1 MTQKIEV
8 PFTNLASQHSLIKEE
23 LMQAVEKVLN
33 HGKFVLGD
41 EVNQFEKQFA
51 DLCGVNFAVGVNSGT
66 DALILSLQALG
77 IGPGAEV
84 ITVPNSFVA
93 TASCISV
100 VGATPV
106 FVDVQ
111 QDLNINTEQIE
122 RAITSKTRAII
133 PVHMTGHPADMSPI
147 IKIAKSYG
155 LAIIEDSAQ
164 AVCSEYNGQMV
175 GSFGSVGCFSLH
187 PLKTLNACGDG
198 GVVTTNDVE
207 IYNKIRLLRNM
218 GLEKRD
224 NAKIWSSNS
233 RLDTIQAALLLVKLN
248 YLEQWI
254 KQRISNAHFYQK
266 ELGDINEI
274 SIPKDSINGKSTYHT
289 FVIQAQDRDDLKQY
303 LKTNGISTAI
313 HYPIPIHLQKAANY
327 LKYKLGDF
335 PVAEKQSK
343 MILSLPIYHG
353 IDSTKLK
360 FVSDHIRTFY
370 NYPRKNQ

>member
-233 RLDTIQAALLLVKLN
+233 RLDTIQAALLLVKLS

-266 ELGDINEI
+266 ELEDINEI

>member
-1 MTQKIEV
+1 MTQKLEV
-8 PFTNLASQHSLIKEE
+8 PFTNLVFQHSLIKDE
-23 LMQAVEKVLN
+23 LIQAVEKVLD

-41 EVNQFEKQFA
+41 EVNEFEKQFA
-51 DLCGVNFAVGVNSGT
+51 DICGVNFAVGVNSGT
-66 DALILSLQALG
+66 DALILSLRALG

-111 QDLNINTEQIE
+111 QDLNIDPEQIE
-122 RAITSKTRAII
+122 SAITSKTRAII
-133 PVHMTGHPADMSPI
+133 PVHMTGHPADMTPI
-147 IKIAKSYG
+147 IEISKSYG
-155 LAIIEDSAQ
+155 LEIIEDSAQ
-164 AVCSEYNGQMV
+164 AVCTEYNGKMV

-198 GVVTTNDVE
+198 GVVTTNNKE
-207 IYNKIRLLRNM
+207 IYNKIRLLRNI

-224 NAKIWSSNS
+224 NAEIWSSNS
-233 RLDTIQAALLLVKLN
+233 RLDTIQAAFLLVKLR

-254 KQRISNAHFYQK
+254 EQRISNAHFYQK
-266 ELGDINEI
+266 ELGDVNEI
-274 SIPKDSINGKSTYHT
+274 YIPKDSTNGKSTYHT
-289 FVIQAQDRDDLKQY
+289 FVIQAQDRDDLKKY

-313 HYPIPIHLQKAANY
+313 HYPIPIHLQKVADY
-327 LKYKLGDF
+327 LSYKLGDF
-335 PVAEKQSK
+335 PIAEKQSE

-360 FVSDHIRTFY
+360 LVSDSIRTFY
-370 NYPRKNQ
+370 GYSRKNQ

>member
-51 DLCGVNFAVGVNSGT
+51 DLCGVKFAVGVNSGT

-100 VGATPV
+100 VGAAPV

-198 GVVTTNDVE
+198 GVVTTNDEE
-207 IYNKIRLLRNM
+207 IYKKIRLLRNM

-233 RLDTIQAALLLVKLN
+233 RLDTIQAALLLVKLS

>member
-1 MTQKIEV
+1 M
-8 PFTNLASQHSLIKEE
+8 
-23 LMQAVEKVLN
+23 
-33 HGKFVLGD
+33 D
-41 EVNQFEKQFA
+41 
-51 DLCGVNFAVGVNSGT
+51 
-66 DALILSLQALG
+66 
-77 IGPGAEV
+77 
-84 ITVPNSFVA
+84 
-93 TASCISV
+93 
-100 VGATPV
+100 
-106 FVDVQ
+106 
-111 QDLNINTEQIE
+111 
-122 RAITSKTRAII
+122 
-133 PVHMTGHPADMSPI
+133 
-147 IKIAKSYG
+147 
-155 LAIIEDSAQ
+155 
-164 AVCSEYNGQMV
+164 
-175 GSFGSVGCFSLH
+175 SFGSVGCFSLH

>member
-100 VGATPV
+100 VGAAPV

-233 RLDTIQAALLLVKLN
+233 RLDTIQAALLLVKLS

-266 ELGDINEI
+266 ELEDINEI

>member
-1 MTQKIEV
+1 M
-8 PFTNLASQHSLIKEE
+8 
-23 LMQAVEKVLN
+23 
-33 HGKFVLGD
+33 
-41 EVNQFEKQFA
+41 
-51 DLCGVNFAVGVNSGT
+51 
-66 DALILSLQALG
+66 
-77 IGPGAEV
+77 

-100 VGATPV
+100 VGAAPV

-289 FVIQAQDRDDLKQY
+289 FVIQAQD
-303 LKTNGISTAI
+303 
-313 HYPIPIHLQKAANY
+313 
-327 LKYKLGDF
+327 
-335 PVAEKQSK
+335 
-343 MILSLPIYHG
+343 
-353 IDSTKLK
+353 
-360 FVSDHIRTFY
+360 
-370 NYPRKNQ
+370 

>member
-100 VGATPV
+100 VGAAPV

-233 RLDTIQAALLLVKLN
+233 RLDTIQAALLLVKLS

>member
-100 VGATPV
+100 VGAAPV

-133 PVHMTGHPADMSPI
+133 PVHMTGHPADMSAI

-198 GVVTTNDVE
+198 GVVTTNDE
-207 IYNKIRLLRNM
+207 KIYNKIRLLRNM

-233 RLDTIQAALLLVKLN
+233 RLDTIQAALLLVKLS

-353 IDSTKLK
+353 IDSPKLK